1 MSNTVPSEILDE
13 ITRDEKDQNEPPKDY
28 TTIII
33 TSSIVGLV
41 LIIILIVIVYWFC
54 YRKKVTQRKTT
65 TKGECFMYTQYGY
78 ISNSGKFQVLDVP

>member
-28 TTIII
+28 TSIII

-54 YRKKVTQRKTT
+54 YRTKVPPRKTT
-65 TKGECFMYTQYGY
+65 ITGIFLL
-78 ISNSGKFQVLDVP
+78 NSS

>member
-33 TSSIVGLV
+33 TSSIVGTCLNHNFDCYCLLV
-41 LIIILIVIVYWFC
+41 LL
-54 YRKKVTQRKTT
+54 
-65 TKGECFMYTQYGY
+65 
-78 ISNSGKFQVLDVP
+78 S